1 MNRAVILAGS
11 NFNEQDNLKKSLQK
25 LQNHGSLIKHSPAIY
40 TVATGAQ
47 YQKDFLDQ
55 ALVVETNLSQTE
67 FTEALKAIEQVL
79 GRTPALKQQGLIP
92 IDLDLLVWNGVM
104 LKRDFLETPSLRALV
119 QEVELF
125 DNL

>member
-25 LQNHGSLIKHSPAIY
+25 MQNHGNLINQSRAIY
-40 TVATGAQ
+40 TVAMGTQ

-55 ALVVETNLSQTE
+55 ALVVETRLSQTE
-67 FTEALKAIEQVL
+67 FTEVLKVIEREL
-79 GRTPALKQQGLIP
+79 GRTLELKQQGHIP
-92 IDLDLLVWNGVM
+92 MDLDLLAWNGAI
-104 LKRDFLETPSLRALV
+104 LKRDFLENSALRALV

-125 DNL
+125 DIL

>member
-25 LQNHGSLIKHSPAIY
+25 LQNHGNLIKQSRAIY

-55 ALVVETNLSQTE
+55 ALVVETRLSQAE
-67 FTEALKAIEQVL
+67 FTESLKTIERTL
-79 GRTPALKQQGLIP
+79 GRTLALKQQGLIP
-92 IDLDLLVWNGVM
+92 IDLDLMVWNGTL
-104 LKRDFLETPSLRALV
+104 LKRDFLENPALRALV

-125 DNL
+125 SNL